1 MTEIK
6 ATKLSGFKA
15 CIGLLGAKKPYG
27 VFFNTRF
34 GIHTFFMKFPI
45 DVLVLDKEHKAVML
59 KKSLKPY
66 RIFLWNPKF
75 DKVLELPEGTIATY
89 KIRKGVVTK
98 LEIEA

>member
-1 MTEIK
+1 MELK
-6 ATKLSGFKA
+6 VKKLSNFLESCKGL
-15 CIGLLGAKKPYG
+15 IGEENPYP
-27 VFFNTRF
+27 VFFKTRF

-45 DVLVLDKEHKAVML
+45 DVLVLNRKNKVVAMKENL
-59 KKSLKPY
+59 IPF
-66 RIFLWNPKF
+66 RIYLWNPKF